1 MYRDD
6 IDAML
11 RKTSFLSLLPEED
24 LEVVIDGFTERKF
37 TLGNTICKAGEPSD
51 SFYVIYS
58 GKARLVGLNSEGKET
73 TMATLIKGDHFGE
86 QAVLTGEASEFTVR
100 ASGELVVL
108 ELSRASFL
116 EILQKHPALKE
127 YFEDYI
133 SDISLRNFIRQC
145 SVFSPLDAAELRGFL
160 ECFRKVSFQSGE
172 FIVREG
178 EEGNAFYLIRSGD
191 VEVIKE
197 SQGGKIVNRLGKGQ
211 FFGELALLTGAPR
224 AAGVKAVT
232 GVNAYCL
239 DKKDFEKIIENIP
252 QIKNAI
258 LGVAAGYSQDAR
270 QMLSGE
276 VVGQGDGQEEAVAE
290 AVSPGWDFTEDMR
303 PEPEIVDEEESE
315 VAEKTKAQKIFK
327 PRKKRRYPVLLQQS
341 EMDCGAACL
350 AMITSYYHVNISINR
365 FREMANVTR
374 DGATLHSLAEA
385 AENTGLWS
393 RGIRADFETL
403 RRSAM
408 PAIAHWEGFH
418 YIVVYRAEENC
429 VVVADPAI
437 GLKKYSKEEFM
448 KGWDG
453 ILLILEPTPDLYK
466 AEESKTTFPRFIQF
480 VREQSSLLVKVFII
494 SIVLQLFGVATPVF
508 TQNIID
514 KVLVQKS
521 MDMLNI
527 MLIGMLIIAVF
538 QTITAFLRQYMLV
551 FAGRQIDI
559 SMLTNFY
566 SHVLS
571 LPIKFFHRRKVGDII
586 SRLNE
591 NSKIR
596 DLLTGTSLSVIL
608 DFLSLIVYL
617 TLMLYYNWKLTL
629 VSLLLIPLF
638 AVLTFVVTP
647 VMKKISR
654 ETFQAGAEA
663 QSYIVESING
673 VNTVK
678 AMAVEKP
685 VRWKWE
691 EMLEKLMN
699 LQIKASMVVMGAD
712 SVSRVLQT
720 LSTTLVLWFGA
731 RLVMTN
737 QISIGRM
744 MAFTSL
750 LGSVISP
757 ILRIIGVW
765 DKIQEAR
772 IAMERINDVLDSE
785 PEQTKTQ
792 VNMVMPP
799 VKGTISFK
807 NVSFR
812 YNPEG
817 KNVLQNITLDIDAG
831 ETVALVGRSGSGKTT
846 LANLILR
853 LYNPTEGTVLIDGID
868 IRNIASSSLRRQI
881 GVVLQDNF
889 LFSGTIRENIALG
902 VADPPMQDVITA
914 SMMAGAHDFISEL
927 PMGYETVIG
936 EKGLTLSG
944 GQRQRLAIARALF
957 TKPKIL
963 ILDEATSALDTE
975 SEKIIQQNLESI
987 FKGRTVIVIAHRLST
1002 VRNADRIVVLD
1013 RGTIVEQGTHYELME
1028 KKGLYFYLNSQQ
1040 LNS

>member
-6 IDAML
+6 IVTML
-11 RKTSFLSLLPEED
+11 KKTSFLSLLPEKD

-37 TLGNTICKAGEPSD
+37 MLGNTICKAGESSD

-73 TMATLIKGDHFGE
+73 TMATLVKGDHFGE

-100 ASGELVVL
+100 ASGEMVVL
-108 ELSRASFL
+108 ELPRARFL

-127 YFEDYI
+127 YFKDYI

-145 SVFSPLDAAELRGFL
+145 SVFSPLDAVELRGFL
-160 ECFRKVSFQSGE
+160 ECFRKVSFQARE
-172 FIVREG
+172 FIVHEG

-197 SQGGKIVNRLGKGQ
+197 KQSGKIVNRLGKGQ

-232 GVNAYCL
+232 DVNAYCL
-239 DKKDFEKIIENIP
+239 DKKDFEKIIQTIP

-258 LGVAAGYSQDAR
+258 LGVAAGYSQDVR

-276 VVGQGDGQEEAVAE
+276 EAEQGSGQEA
-290 AVSPGWDFTEDMR
+290 AVSEAAPRSWDFTEDTR
-303 PEPEIVDEEESE
+303 SEPEIVEEEAAE
-315 VAEKTKAQKIFK
+315 TVEKTTAKRTFK

-350 AMITSYYHVNISINR
+350 AMIACFYDVNISINR

-374 DGATLHSLAEA
+374 EGATLHSLAEA
-385 AENTGLWS
+385 AENTGLRS
-393 RGIRADFETL
+393 RGIRADYETL
-403 RRSAM
+403 SRSVM

-418 YIVVYRAEENC
+418 YIVVYRVEENN
-429 VVVADPAI
+429 VVVVDPAV
-437 GLKKYSKEEFM
+437 GLKKYSREEFM

-453 ILLILEPTPDLYK
+453 ILLLLEPTPELYRV
-466 AEESKTTFPRFIQF
+466 EESKTTFARFLPF
-480 VREQSSLLVKVFII
+480 VRAQSSLLIKVFII

-514 KVLVQKS
+514 KVLVQQN
-521 MDMLNI
+521 MNMLNI
-527 MLIGMLIIAVF
+527 MLTGMLIIAIF
-538 QTITAFLRQYMLV
+538 QAVTAFLRQYMLV

-559 SMLTNFY
+559 SMLIKFY
-566 SHVLS
+566 THVLS
-571 LPIKFFHRRKVGDII
+571 LPIKFFHQRKVGDII

-608 DFLSLIVYL
+608 DFMSLIVYL
-617 TLMLYYNWKLTL
+617 SLMFYYNWKLTL
-629 VSLLLIPLF
+629 VTLLLIPLF
-638 AVLTFVVTP
+638 AVLTFVFTP
-647 VMKKISR
+647 IMKKISK
-654 ETFQAGAEA
+654 ETFQAGAEV

-691 EMLEKLMN
+691 ELLEKLMA
-699 LQIKASMVVMGAD
+699 LQFKASMVVTGAD
-712 SVSRVLQT
+712 SVSRILQT

-737 QISIGRM
+737 QISIGQM

-757 ILRIIGVW
+757 VLRMIGVW

-772 IAMERINDVLDSE
+772 IAMERLNDVLDSE

-792 VNMVMPP
+792 ANIVMPP
-799 VKGTISFK
+799 VKGTISFR

-812 YNPEG
+812 YSAEG
-817 KNVLQNITLDIDAG
+817 KNVLQNITLDINSG
-831 ETVALVGRSGSGKTT
+831 QTVALVGRSGSGKTT

-902 VADPPMQDVITA
+902 IPDPLMQDVITA
-914 SMMAGAHDFISEL
+914 SMLAGAHDFISEL

-936 EKGLTLSG
+936 ERGLTLSG

-987 FKGRTVIVIAHRLST
+987 FKGRTTIVIAHRLST

>member
-1 MYRDD
+1 M
-6 IDAML
+6 
-11 RKTSFLSLLPEED
+11 
-24 LEVVIDGFTERKF
+24 
-37 TLGNTICKAGEPSD
+37 
-51 SFYVIYS
+51 
-58 GKARLVGLNSEGKET
+58 
-73 TMATLIKGDHFGE
+73 
-86 QAVLTGEASEFTVR
+86 
-100 ASGELVVL
+100 
-108 ELSRASFL
+108 
-116 EILQKHPALKE
+116 
-127 YFEDYI
+127 
-133 SDISLRNFIRQC
+133 
-145 SVFSPLDAAELRGFL
+145 
-160 ECFRKVSFQSGE
+160 
-172 FIVREG
+172 
-178 EEGNAFYLIRSGD
+178 
-191 VEVIKE
+191 
-197 SQGGKIVNRLGKGQ
+197 
-211 FFGELALLTGAPR
+211 
-224 AAGVKAVT
+224 
-232 GVNAYCL
+232 
-239 DKKDFEKIIENIP
+239 
-252 QIKNAI
+252 
-258 LGVAAGYSQDAR
+258 
-270 QMLSGE
+270 
-276 VVGQGDGQEEAVAE
+276 
-290 AVSPGWDFTEDMR
+290 
-303 PEPEIVDEEESE
+303 
-315 VAEKTKAQKIFK
+315 
-327 PRKKRRYPVLLQQS
+327 
-341 EMDCGAACL
+341 
-350 AMITSYYHVNISINR
+350 
-365 FREMANVTR
+365 
-374 DGATLHSLAEA
+374 
-385 AENTGLWS
+385 
-393 RGIRADFETL
+393 
-403 RRSAM
+403 
-408 PAIAHWEGFH
+408 
-418 YIVVYRAEENC
+418 
-429 VVVADPAI
+429 
-437 GLKKYSKEEFM
+437 
-448 KGWDG
+448 
-453 ILLILEPTPDLYK
+453 
-466 AEESKTTFPRFIQF
+466 
-480 VREQSSLLVKVFII
+480 
-494 SIVLQLFGVATPVF
+494 
-508 TQNIID
+508 
-514 KVLVQKS
+514 
-521 MDMLNI
+521 
-527 MLIGMLIIAVF
+527 
-538 QTITAFLRQYMLV
+538 
-551 FAGRQIDI
+551 
-559 SMLTNFY
+559 
-566 SHVLS
+566 
-571 LPIKFFHRRKVGDII
+571 
-586 SRLNE
+586 
-591 NSKIR
+591 
-596 DLLTGTSLSVIL
+596 IL

-757 ILRIIGVW
+757 ILRMIGVW

>member
-6 IDAML
+6 IETIL
-11 RKTSFLSLLPEED
+11 RKTSFLSLLPEKD
-24 LEVVIDGFTERKF
+24 LEVVIDGFSERRF
-37 TLGNTICKAGEPSD
+37 TLGNTICKAGESSD

-58 GKARLVGLNSEGKET
+58 GKARLVGLNSEGRET
-73 TMATLIKGDHFGE
+73 TMATLVKGDHFGE
-86 QAVLTGEASEFTVR
+86 QTVLTGEASEFTVR
-100 ASGELVVL
+100 ASGELVAL
-108 ELSRASFL
+108 ELPRARFL

-145 SVFSPLDAAELRGFL
+145 SVFSPLDAVELRGFL
-160 ECFRKVSFQSGE
+160 ECFRKASFQAGD
-172 FIVREG
+172 FIVHEG
-178 EEGNAFYLIRSGD
+178 DEGNAFYLIRSGD

-232 GVNAYCL
+232 DVNTYCL
-239 DKKDFEKIIENIP
+239 DKKDFEKIIQTIP

-258 LGVAAGYSQDAR
+258 LGVAAGYSQDVR
-270 QMLSGE
+270 QMLSG
-276 VVGQGDGQEEAVAE
+276 QEAEQVAE
-290 AVSPGWDFTEDMR
+290 LETVSSAASHTWDFTEELR
-303 PEPEIVDEEESE
+303 SEPEIVDEEAAET
-315 VAEKTKAQKIFK
+315 AEKTKAESAFK
-327 PRKKRRYPVLLQQS
+327 PRKKRKYPVLLQQS

-350 AMITSYYHVNISINR
+350 SMIARYYDVNISINR

-374 DGATLHSLAEA
+374 EGATLHSLAEA
-385 AENTGLWS
+385 AENTGLRT

-403 RRSAM
+403 SRSAM

-418 YIVVYRAEENC
+418 YIVVYRVEENC
-429 VVVADPAI
+429 VVVADPAF
-437 GLKKYSKEEFM
+437 GLKKYSREEFM

-453 ILLILEPTPDLYK
+453 ILLLLEPSPDLYNL
-466 AEESKTTFPRFIQF
+466 EESKTTFTRFLPFIKKQKNLLIKIF
-480 VREQSSLLVKVFII
+480 VI

-514 KVLVQKS
+514 KVLVQQS
-521 MDMLNI
+521 MNMLNI
-527 MLIGMLIIAVF
+527 MLIGMLIIAIF
-538 QTITAFLRQYMLV
+538 QAVTAFLRQYMLV
-551 FAGRQIDI
+551 FAGREIDI
-559 SMLTNFY
+559 SMLNEFY
-566 SHVLS
+566 THLLS
-571 LPIKFFHRRKVGDII
+571 LPIKFFQQRKVGDII

-617 TLMLYYNWKLTL
+617 SLMFYYNWKLTL
-629 VSLLLIPLF
+629 VTLLLIPLF
-638 AVLTFVVTP
+638 TILTFVFTP
-647 VMKKISR
+647 MMKKISK
-654 ETFQAGAEA
+654 ETFQAGAES
-663 QSYIVESING
+663 QSYIVESISG
-673 VNTVK
+673 INTVK

-691 EMLEKLMN
+691 EILQKLMT
-699 LQIKASMVVMGAD
+699 LQLKASMVATGAD
-712 SVSRVLQT
+712 SVSRILQT
-720 LSTTLVLWFGA
+720 LSTTLILWFGA
-731 RLVMTN
+731 KLVMTN
-737 QISIGRM
+737 QISIGQM

-757 ILRIIGVW
+757 VLRMIGVW
-765 DKIQEAR
+765 GKIQEAR
-772 IAMERINDVLDSE
+772 IAMERLNDVLDSE

-792 VNMVMPP
+792 ANIVMPP

-812 YNPEG
+812 YSAEG
-817 KNVLQNITLDIDAG
+817 KNVLQNITLEIG
-831 ETVALVGRSGSGKTT
+831 SGQTVALVGRSGSGKTT

-902 VADPPMQDVITA
+902 IPDPPMQDVITA
-914 SMMAGAHDFISEL
+914 SMLAGAHDFISEL

-936 EKGLTLSG
+936 ERGLTLSG

-963 ILDEATSALDTE
+963 IMDEATSALDTE

-987 FKGRTVIVIAHRLST
+987 FKGRTTIVIAHRLST
-1002 VRNADRIVVLD
+1002 VRNADRIVVMD